1 VSTSDSY
8 YVITTVVTDLV
19 GCYVGGAMAPVSPTI
34 LLVDDDATTRFL
46 MRRCLTKLPLQ
57 GHVLEAENGQQALAV
72 VEAYCQSTTDPHS
85 LLILLDLNMPVMDGL
100 EFLEHHLHL
109 PSVCQQVASVVVI
122 SATPSQVERDR
133 ARQLAVEV
141 KPKPV
146 TLELLTDLVHQ
157 YLPTALA

>member
-1 VSTSDSY
+1 MTSTR
-8 YVITTVVTDLV
+8 
-19 GCYVGGAMAPVSPTI
+19 PTI
-34 LLVDDDATTRFL
+34 LLVDDDATARYL
-46 MRRCLTKLPLQ
+46 VRRCLTKLPLQ
-57 GHVLEAENGQQALAV
+57 GQVLEAENGQQALAL
-72 VEAYCQSTTDPHS
+72 VESYCQSTDAPHS

-100 EFLEHHLHL
+100 EFLERHLHL

-122 SATPSQVERDR
+122 SATPSETERGR

-157 YLPTALA
+157 YLPTALV